1 MWPCLLL
8 IVAVGADGSEGKKA
22 AVADAMRRAVAAAGS
37 THPLEDPHRALG
49 DREILVATTP
59 SGDVF
64 VDAGGRGSCTQ
75 KCALFLDQFLSMLAA
90 RRRCGAAAD
99 LPAAAFFFR
108 EHSAGCGADDAR
120 CAASPTLV
128 IAKVADAAPGI
139 MAPNPYFG
147 TFPAWEARA
156 ARVREAAAR
165 PAAERRR
172 KVFWRGSARPSED
185 ANATGCAAPLEVDGH
200 ASPGL
205 EVRMAALSLALRY
218 PETFDVAAVFK
229 HDKTRAL
236 HRRQLVDWLRCDAAR
251 RGFPGSDARDAF
263 APGAARLLA
272 AGRVEP
278 SEFPAYAVLASL
290 PGDTHG
296 SFSQHLNHL
305 WAAGSAVLLW
315 RWAESRALY
324 SEWYYAGL
332 EDGATHVE
340 VRRAGA
346 AVLDVADRLL
356 GDGARR
362 ARLGAAAAEVHD
374 ALLCPCCLSD
384 FYADLLRE
392 LGDAQR
398 GFDVAAGL
406 DRRAWQEKRVYE
418 TDGDPKLRAEQ
429 RRAGGTFQN

>member
-8 IVAVGADGSEGKKA
+8 IVAVGADGSDRKKA

-108 EHSAGCGADDAR
+108 EHSAGCAADDAR

-165 PAAERRR
+165 PAAERTR

-229 HDKTRAL
+229 HEKTRAL

-315 RWAESRALY
+315 RWAESRPLY

-332 EDGATHVE
+332 KDGATHVE

-418 TDGDPKLRAEQ
+418 TDGDPRLRAEQ
-429 RRAGGTFQN
+429 RRAGGT

>member
-8 IVAVGADGSEGKKA
+8 IVAVGADGSDRKKA

-165 PAAERRR
+165 PAAERTR

-229 HDKTRAL
+229 HEKTRAL

-251 RGFPGSDARDAF
+251 RELPGSEEKDAF

-429 RRAGGTFQN
+429 RRAGGT

>member
-37 THPLEDPHRALG
+37 THPLEDPHYALG

-165 PAAERRR
+165 PAAERTR

-229 HDKTRAL
+229 HEKTRAL

-251 RGFPGSDARDAF
+251 RGFPGSDGRDAF

-332 EDGATHVE
+332 KDGATHVE

-429 RRAGGTFQN
+429 RRAGGT

>member
-165 PAAERRR
+165 PAAERTR

-229 HDKTRAL
+229 HEKTRAL

-251 RGFPGSDARDAF
+251 RGFPGSEGTDAF

-278 SEFPAYAVLASL
+278 SEFPGYAVLASL

-429 RRAGGTFQN
+429 RRAGGT

>member
-165 PAAERRR
+165 PAAERTR

-229 HDKTRAL
+229 HEKTRAL

-251 RGFPGSDARDAF
+251 RGFPGSDGRDAF

-332 EDGATHVE
+332 KDGATHVE

-418 TDGDPKLRAEQ
+418 TDGDPRLRAEQ
-429 RRAGGTFQN
+429 RRAGGT

>member
-128 IAKVADAAPGI
+128 IARADSKSSTRLHRARNRTILDQPPPNQRLICTQVIAKVADAAPGI

-165 PAAERRR
+165 PAAERTR

-229 HDKTRAL
+229 HEKTRAL

-315 RWAESRALY
+315 RWAESRPLY

-332 EDGATHVE
+332 E
-340 VRRAGA
+340 
-346 AVLDVADRLL
+346 
-356 GDGARR
+356 
-362 ARLGAAAAEVHD
+362 
-374 ALLCPCCLSD
+374 LCGNQPLVWGLPTKLQNSLSRSNRSR
-384 FYADLLRE
+384 F
-392 LGDAQR
+392 G
-398 GFDVAAGL
+398 
-406 DRRAWQEKRVYE
+406 
-418 TDGDPKLRAEQ
+418 
-429 RRAGGTFQN
+429 

>member
-37 THPLEDPHRALG
+37 THPLEDPHYALG

-90 RRRCGAAAD
+90 RRRCGAATD

-229 HDKTRAL
+229 HEKTRAL

-251 RGFPGSDARDAF
+251 RGFPGSDGRDAF
-263 APGAARLLA
+263 ALGAARLLA

-429 RRAGGTFQN
+429 RRAGGTF

>member
-108 EHSAGCGADDAR
+108 EHSAGCAADDAR

-165 PAAERRR
+165 PAAERTR

-229 HDKTRAL
+229 HEKTRAL

-315 RWAESRALY
+315 RWAESRPLY

-332 EDGATHVE
+332 KDGATHVE

-418 TDGDPKLRAEQ
+418 TDGDPRLRAEQ
-429 RRAGGTFQN
+429 RRAGGT

>member
-37 THPLEDPHRALG
+37 THPLEDPHYALG

-90 RRRCGAAAD
+90 RRRCGAATD

-229 HDKTRAL
+229 HEKTRAL

-251 RGFPGSDARDAF
+251 RGFPGSEKRDAF

-429 RRAGGTFQN
+429 RRAGGTF

>member
-8 IVAVGADGSEGKKA
+8 IVAVGADGSDRKKA

-165 PAAERRR
+165 PAAERTR

-229 HDKTRAL
+229 HEKTRAL

-251 RGFPGSDARDAF
+251 RELPGSEEKDAF

-429 RRAGGTFQN
+429 RRAFPT

>member
-37 THPLEDPHRALG
+37 THPLEDPHYALG

-90 RRRCGAAAD
+90 RRRCGAATD

-229 HDKTRAL
+229 HEKTRAL

-251 RGFPGSDARDAF
+251 RGFPGSDGTDAF

-429 RRAGGTFQN
+429 RRAGGTF

>member
-37 THPLEDPHRALG
+37 THPLEDPHYALG

-90 RRRCGAAAD
+90 RRRCGAATD

-108 EHSAGCGADDAR
+108 EHSAGCAADDAR

-229 HDKTRAL
+229 HEKTRAL

-251 RGFPGSDARDAF
+251 RGFPGSDGRDAF

-429 RRAGGTFQN
+429 RRAGGTF

>member
-147 TFPAWEARA
+147 TFPAWEAQA
-156 ARVREAAAR
+156 ARIREAAAR
-165 PAAERRR
+165 PAAERTR

-229 HDKTRAL
+229 HEKTRAL

-251 RGFPGSDARDAF
+251 RGFPGSEGTGAF

-278 SEFPAYAVLASL
+278 SEFPGYAVLASL

-429 RRAGGTFQN
+429 RRAGGTWR

>member
-8 IVAVGADGSEGKKA
+8 IVAVGADGSEGKA

-59 SGDVF
+59 PGDVF

-165 PAAERRR
+165 PAAERTR

-229 HDKTRAL
+229 HEDPAL

-251 RGFPGSDARDAF
+251 AASRERGRTPSRPARRGSHRGPRRAVGVSRH
-263 APGAARLLA
+263 
-272 AGRVEP
+272 
-278 SEFPAYAVLASL
+278 AVLASL

-315 RWAESRALY
+315 RWAESRPLY
-324 SEWYYAGL
+324 SEWYYAGLELCL

-374 ALLCPCCLSD
+374 ALLCPCCLN

-392 LGDAQR
+392 LGNAQR

-429 RRAGGTFQN
+429 RRAGGT

>member
-37 THPLEDPHRALG
+37 THPLEDPHYALG

-90 RRRCGAAAD
+90 RRRCGAATD

-229 HDKTRAL
+229 HEKTRAL

-251 RGFPGSDARDAF
+251 RGFPGSDGRDAF
-263 APGAARLLA
+263 APGAARLRA

-429 RRAGGTFQN
+429 RRAGGTF

>member
-108 EHSAGCGADDAR
+108 EHSAGCGADDA
-120 CAASPTLV
+120 
-128 IAKVADAAPGI
+128 
-139 MAPNPYFG
+139 
-147 TFPAWEARA
+147 A
-156 ARVREAAAR
+156 ARIREAAAR
-165 PAAERRR
+165 PAAERTR

-218 PETFDVAAVFK
+218 PAPSTSPRSSST
-229 HDKTRAL
+229 KTRRSTAPARGLAAL
-236 HRRQLVDWLRCDAAR
+236 RRGAAR
-251 RGFPGSDARDAF
+251 LPGSEGTGAF
-263 APGAARLLA
+263 APGAARLA

-278 SEFPAYAVLASL
+278 SEFPATRCSRR

-324 SEWYYAGL
+324 SEWPRG
-332 EDGATHVE
+332 
-340 VRRAGA
+340 RRDAPRSGGPA
-346 AVLDVADRLL
+346 RVLDVADRLL

-362 ARLGAAAAEVHD
+362 AARAAAAEVHD

-429 RRAGGTFQN
+429 RRRAGGT

>member
-1 MWPCLLL
+1 MRVIERFWINPPPNQRL
-8 IVAVGADGSEGKKA
+8 I
-22 AVADAMRRAVAAAGS
+22 
-37 THPLEDPHRALG
+37 
-49 DREILVATTP
+49 
-59 SGDVF
+59 
-64 VDAGGRGSCTQ
+64 CTQ
-75 KCALFLDQFLSMLAA
+75 
-90 RRRCGAAAD
+90 
-99 LPAAAFFFR
+99 
-108 EHSAGCGADDAR
+108 
-120 CAASPTLV
+120 V

-165 PAAERRR
+165 PAAGRTR
-172 KVFWRGSARPSED
+172 KVFWRGGARPSED

-229 HDKTRAL
+229 HEKTRAL

-251 RGFPGSDARDAF
+251 RGFPGSEKRDAF

-332 EDGATHVE
+332 ELCGNQPLVWGAHQTSELSISVKSKSIRLIFGRIDCS
-340 VRRAGA
+340 RR
-346 AVLDVADRLL
+346 VLEAQQKAL
-356 GDGARR
+356 RR
-362 ARLGAAAAEVHD
+362 NGRI
-374 ALLCPCCLSD
+374 
-384 FYADLLRE
+384 
-392 LGDAQR
+392 
-398 GFDVAAGL
+398 
-406 DRRAWQEKRVYE
+406 RAH
-418 TDGDPKLRAEQ
+418 
-429 RRAGGTFQN
+429 